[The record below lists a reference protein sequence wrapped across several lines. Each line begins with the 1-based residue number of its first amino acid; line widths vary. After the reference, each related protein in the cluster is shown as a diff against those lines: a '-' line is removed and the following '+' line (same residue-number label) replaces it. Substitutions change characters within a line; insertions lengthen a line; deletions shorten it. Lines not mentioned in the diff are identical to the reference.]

1 MVPYLLTSQKLFDC
15 ICHDLLIAKL
25 HAYGLSLPVLK
36 MIQDYLM
43 NRKQRTK
50 VGSSYSSWE
59 EIVSGVPQ
67 GSILGPLLF
76 NIFLCDLF
84 LEHEGYF
91 FSNYADDTTP
101 YVVANNT
108 IEVVENLTN
117 ITQKLFTW
125 FANNHMKA
133 NPSKCHLLLS
143 TQEEANIQI
152 ANTTIK
158 NSKSQKLLG
167 VVLDNKLKF
176 DIHVGNICQK
186 ANRKL
191 NALARLTNY
200 MELPK
205 RRLLLNAFFKAQFN
219 YCPIVWMFHSRSL
232 NSKINRLHERCLRII
247 YNDKHSNFDV
257 LLEKDNSVSIHHN
270 NIHSLAIE
278 MYKVANGISPEIM
291 KDVFQIRNILHCN
304 LRYAPTFVTENIHCI
319 YNGSESASYLGHKIW
334 EQIPTEIKTINSFA
348 GFKKEMRKWKPVSF
362 HSEFRFSIGLK
373 FMGYMYILKF
383 MLNF

>member
-1 MVPYLLTSQKLFDC
+1 MK
-15 ICHDLLIAKL
+15 
-25 HAYGLSLPVLK
+25 
-36 MIQDYLM
+36 
-43 NRKQRTK
+43 
-50 VGSSYSSWE
+50 
-59 EIVSGVPQ
+59 
-67 GSILGPLLF
+67 
-76 NIFLCDLF
+76 
-84 LEHEGYF
+84 GYF

-101 YVVANNT
+101 YVVANKT
-108 IEVVENLTN
+108 TEVVKNLTN

-133 NPSKCHLLLS
+133 NLSKCHLLLS

-176 DIHVGNICQK
+176 DIQKSGNICQK

-219 YCPIVWMFHSRSL
+219 YCTVVWMFHSRSL
-232 NSKINRLHERCLRII
+232 NNKISRLHERCLRII

-278 MYKVANGISPEIM
+278 MYKAANGVSPQIM
-291 KDVFQIRNILHCN
+291 KDVFQIRNISHYN
-304 LRYAPTFVTENIHCI
+304 LRYPPTFVAENIHCV
-319 YNGSESASYLGHKIW
+319 YNGSQSASYLGPKIW
-334 EQIPTEIKTINSFA
+334 EQIPTEIKTINSLA
-348 GFKKEMRKWKPVSF
+348 GFKKEIRKWEPVNCTCRICKVF
-362 HSEFRFSIGLK
+362 IPNLGFL
-373 FMGYMYILKF
+373 
-383 MLNF
+383 